1 LDDKR
6 RVELRGF
13 WLLVRENIANAVQL
27 ASPKPQAMIAPLI
40 GLGLY
45 SVSEAAR
52 IASYATDVRLRS
64 DTVRRW
70 VKGYSFRRGDER
82 NFSERIISSL
92 IALDDMY
99 VLSFAELVE
108 LLCIAAFKREGLSF
122 LRARST

>member
-1 LDDKR
+1 
-6 RVELRGF
+6 
-13 WLLVRENIANAVQL
+13 
-27 ASPKPQAMIAPLI
+27 MIAPLI